1 MEKMKRSQLKKT
13 CKVFADIFA
22 DYEGYDILFGY
33 DKRRLKRRYY
43 LYRLEIYM
51 AKDFTYIDDD
61 FCGLCSIKQPTRIS
75 TDDEGK
81 QIIVCD
87 REYSAKPLFFNP
99 FFDIAFFSAVG
110 IKQFKIA
117 VEYIKMADEV
127 AKRHYN
133 PHTDYYIKNIGVI
146 ESERGKG
153 RLKKMLAEI
162 CGDNPI
168 YLETQDDVDVAIYQ
182 KLGFELL
189 ETVEWRGIK
198 HYAMRR
204 P

>member
-1 MEKMKRSQLKKT
+1 MEKMKRSQLKKV
-13 CKVFADIFA
+13 CKVFSDIFSE
-22 DYEGYDILFGY
+22 YEGYDILFGY
-33 DKRRLKRRYY
+33 DCNRLKRRYY
-43 LYRLEIYM
+43 LYRLEVYM

-61 FCGLCSIKQPTRIS
+61 FSGLCSIKKPSKIV
-75 TDDEGK
+75 TDDYGN
-81 QIIVCD
+81 QVVVGD
-87 REYSAKPLFFNP
+87 REYSAKPLFLNP
-99 FFDIAFFSAVG
+99 FFDVAFFSAVG

-117 VEYIKMADEV
+117 LEYVKMAEDV
-127 AKRHYN
+127 SSRHFD

-146 ESERGKG
+146 KSERGKG
-153 RLKKMLAEI
+153 RLKKMINEI

-168 YLETQDDVDVAIYQ
+168 YLETQDEVDVAIYQ

>member
-1 MEKMKRSQLKKT
+1 MEKMKRSQIR
-13 CKVFADIFA
+13 KVSKIFADIFSE
-22 DYEGYDILFGY
+22 YEGYDILFGK
-33 DKRRLKRRYY
+33 DKRDLKRRYY

-61 FCGLCSIKQPTRIS
+61 FCALCSIKSPSKIAK
-75 TDDEGK
+75 DDEGN
-81 QIIVCD
+81 QIVVGD

-110 IKQFKIA
+110 IKQFKTA
-117 VEYIKMADEV
+117 LAYVDMAEDV

-146 ESERGKG
+146 KSERGKG
-153 RLKKMLAEI
+153 RLKKMLGEI
-162 CGDNPI
+162 CGDSPI
-168 YLETQDDVDVAIYQ
+168 YLETQDDIDVAIYQ

>member
-1 MEKMKRSQLKKT
+1 MEKMKRSQIR
-13 CKVFADIFA
+13 KVSKVYADIFSE
-22 DYEGYDILFGY
+22 YEGYDILFGK

-43 LYRLEIYM
+43 LYRLEVYM

-61 FCGLCSIKQPTRIS
+61 FSALCSIKRPSVIRQ
-75 TDDEGK
+75 DDEGNPV
-81 QIIVCD
+81 IVVD
-87 REYSAKPLFFNP
+87 NEYSAKPLFFNP

-117 VEYIKMADEV
+117 LEYVDMAEEV

-133 PHTDYYIKNIGVI
+133 PHTDYYVKNIGVI

-153 RLKKMLAEI
+153 KLKKMLNEI

>member
-1 MEKMKRSQLKKT
+1 MEKMKRSQII
-13 CKVFADIFA
+13 KVSKVYADIFSE
-22 DYEGYDILFGY
+22 YEGYDILFGY
-33 DKRRLKRRYY
+33 DKRRFKRRYY
-43 LYRLEIYM
+43 LYRLEVYM

-61 FCGLCSIKQPTRIS
+61 FSALCSIKSPSKIQQGE
-75 TDDEGK
+75 EGNYV
-81 QIIVCD
+81 IVGD
-87 REYSAKPLFFNP
+87 MEYSAKPLFFNP
-99 FFDIAFFSAVG
+99 FFGIAFFSAVG
-110 IKQFKIA
+110 IKQFKTA
-117 VEYIKMADEV
+117 LEYVDMAEKV

-146 ESERGKG
+146 ESERGNGK
-153 RLKKMLAEI
+153 LKKMLNEI
-162 CGDNPI
+162 CGNNPI
-168 YLETQDDVDVAIYQ
+168 YLETQDDIDVAIYQ

>member
-33 DKRRLKRRYY
+33 DKRRFARRYY

-51 AKDFTYIDDD
+51 AKDFTYIDGD
-61 FCGLCSIKQPTRIS
+61 FSALCSIKKPTKIAK
-75 TDDEGK
+75 DDEGRD
-81 QIIVCD
+81 IIVGD

-99 FFDIAFFSAVG
+99 LFDIAFFSAVG

-117 VEYIKMADEV
+117 LEYVKMADEV
-127 AKRHYN
+127 SKRHYN

-146 ESERGKG
+146 KSERGKG
-153 RLKKMLAEI
+153 KLRKMIDEI
-162 CGDNPI
+162 CGNNPI